1 MISVIVQ
8 RQPADK
14 PGPDISDPLIT
25 SGTVAAERGRNE
37 IDTNCSARQSV
48 TLDIEPIS
56 GLRINRIVEVQDL
69 EQVAWRGLITGIK
82 MSAARDNDTVTRTMQ
97 VTIEREVV

>member
-1 MISVIVQ
+1 MISAIVQ

-25 SGTVAAERGRNE
+25 AIPVATERGRNE
-37 IDTNCSARQSV
+37 IDANCSARQTV
-48 TLDIEPIS
+48 TLDIEPRA

-69 EQVAWRGLITGIK
+69 EQVAWRGLLTGIQ
-82 MSAARDNDTVTRTMQ
+82 MSASRDNDTVTRTLQ
-97 VTIEREVV
+97 VTLEREAA